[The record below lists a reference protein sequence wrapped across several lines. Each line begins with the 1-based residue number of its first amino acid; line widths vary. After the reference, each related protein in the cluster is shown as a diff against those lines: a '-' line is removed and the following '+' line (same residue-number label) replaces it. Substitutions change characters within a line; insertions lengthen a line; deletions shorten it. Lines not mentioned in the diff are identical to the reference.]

1 MFNNIDEIL
10 KTSDNYVNEEPN
22 HSRKDGLKD
31 FARGNVNLRIGNSD
45 YTAEIII
52 GNNGK
57 KLYLYDVINLRLIT
71 IKERRSNNKA
81 LSNDGKSLKNITPS
95 KSSISQNNKNDNN
108 ILNSYAGR
116 KAAEANLEELENAEK
131 MEKEGKSFEEIFKRT
146 GWFRGIDNRWRYE
159 IDDSKMTFNRRGH
172 LSLKNNQ
179 DYRRYE
185 ELTEKILG
193 SGTFSKEEWEE
204 FGQLEKVLS
213 VISKFKNGGNTVGGY
228 VKHDEMF
235 KQYPFLRDVK
245 LEFFSMNNKKSGY
258 YGYYDGLKNTI
269 FINKE

>member
-1 MFNNIDEIL
+1 MLNIVA
-10 KTSDNYVNEEPN
+10 S
-22 HSRKDGLKD
+22 S
-31 FARGNVNLRIGNSD
+31 
-45 YTAEIII
+45 
-52 GNNGK
+52 K
-57 KLYLYDVINLRLIT
+57 K
-71 IKERRSNNKA
+71 
-81 LSNDGKSLKNITPS
+81 
-95 KSSISQNNKNDNN
+95 SISQNNKNDND

-116 KAAEANLEELENAEK
+116 RAAEANLEELENAEK

-179 DYRRYE
+179 DYGRYE

-204 FGQLEKVLS
+204 FGQLEKTLA
-213 VISKFKNGGNTVGGY
+213 VISKFRNGGNTVGDY

-245 LEFFSMNNKKSGY
+245 MEIFSMNNKKS
-258 YGYYDGLKNTI
+258 GYYDGLKNTI
-269 FINKE
+269 FINKELKNNADGAKRTIFFRM